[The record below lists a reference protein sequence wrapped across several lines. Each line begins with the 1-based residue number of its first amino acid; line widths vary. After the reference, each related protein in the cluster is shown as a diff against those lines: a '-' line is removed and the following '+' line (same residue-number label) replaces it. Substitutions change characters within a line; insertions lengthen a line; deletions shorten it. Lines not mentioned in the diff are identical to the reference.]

1 MLDSGPD
8 RWVVLGR
15 LVGSFG
21 VHGWV
26 KVAPLTENPTALI
39 GCSTWWLRDASG
51 WSQRRVIEV
60 REHGAALI
68 ARIEG
73 IADREQ
79 AAAAKGTVI
88 GLRRDELPPAKD
100 NEVYWADLPGLEVV
114 NLSGELLGMV
124 ADVQDNGAQGVLR
137 IRRDDGGPDRL
148 IPFVPPIVSSVDLE
162 AGRVEVEWA
171 LDW

>member
-1 MLDSGPD
+1 MLDAGPD

-26 KVAPLTENPTALI
+26 KVAPLTENPAALARS
-39 GCSTWWLRDASG
+39 STWWLQDASG
-51 WSQRRVIEV
+51 WSQHRVIEV
-60 REHGAALI
+60 REHGATLI
-68 ARIEG
+68 ARIDG
-73 IADREQ
+73 IANREQ

-100 NEVYWADLPGLEVV
+100 DEVYWADLPGLEVV
-114 NLSGELLGMV
+114 NRRGELLGVV

-137 IRRDDGGPDRL
+137 VRREDGGPDRL
-148 IPFVPPIVSSVDLE
+148 IPFVPAIVSNVDLE
-162 AGRVEVEWA
+162 AGRVDVDWA
-171 LDW
+171 PDW